1 MEILQLKYFV
11 SAAELSSFTGAAK
24 KYGVPVS
31 DISQTIK
38 RLERELETQL
48 FTRSANRV
56 SLSAQGRVFLEGARR
71 ALSELDRACTRVRE
85 LSGGVCGE
93 IRLLILTNRRGV
105 TDAIEQ
111 FRSLH
116 PDVTFNLSHSPLD
129 DGDFDIIIS
138 DGRPKNGAYEET
150 VLVEE
155 EILIAASTRCI
166 PKDFDPSSPDLSA
179 FADSRF
185 ITMPEQSSHCRI
197 TRSLCRSFGFTPNI
211 GIMCDDPYYIRKYV
225 EMGLGVALVPAF
237 SWKGQFSKDTPLF
250 HIGGFRRTT
259 YLFNLPKS
267 SLPLAAREFL
277 PLLVRAFGNEE

>member
-1 MEILQLKYFV
+1 M
-11 SAAELSSFTGAAK
+11 
-24 KYGVPVS
+24 
-31 DISQTIK
+31 
-38 RLERELETQL
+38 
-48 FTRSANRV
+48 
-56 SLSAQGRVFLEGARR
+56 
-71 ALSELDRACTRVRE
+71 
-85 LSGGVCGE
+85 
-93 IRLLILTNRRGV
+93 V